1 MFFYDILYNLLMRYI
16 RLKIYYWYGS
26 ELCIIYSIFAV
37 YNESPHEIV
46 KGMVSREEDG
56 VVSNKKLKV
65 L

>member
-1 MFFYDILYNLLMRYI
+1 MRYI

-26 ELCIIYSIFAV
+26 ELCIIYNIFAV